1 MEHYSKKSSLFEDD
15 FSPTESGICS
25 IQEEPSEEVAVKV
38 HKGRRK
44 FFKSRQSCDLK
55 KSESV
60 NIFARENDPF
70 DDDFFSENAASQY
83 DSDKISSPRNTDLKW
98 SENFDVNGKYWFF
111 CTYLRRVINFF
122 IANWLHLKIY

>member
-1 MEHYSKKSSLFEDD
+1 MDHYSKKSSLFEDD

-25 IQEEPSEEVAVKV
+25 IQEEPSEEVTAKI
-38 HKGRRK
+38 HKSRRK
-44 FFKSRQSCDLK
+44 FFKNRQSCDLK

-83 DSDKISSPRNTDLKW
+83 DSDKISSPRNPDLKW
-98 SENFDVNGKYWFF
+98 SENFDVNGKY
-111 CTYLRRVINFF
+111 
-122 IANWLHLKIY
+122 